1 MISLPMRTSTI
12 TRRSKLALCFGAQ
25 ALILASSLPAYS
37 QAPAVASP
45 QTGKVAT
52 TAPLPFPM
60 GSSFSRGL
68 QKATGITTVT
78 QFVAGQVVQR
88 VLQKKLGG
96 QVRVKVRTWSLTDL
110 LSGKIKSMEI
120 KLKSSQYKN
129 VPMGKIVVTSDTPV
143 WLRYRRE
150 NNDRA
155 GLRTPILLRMKAH
168 LTQENVA
175 DALAVGRVASSLRAL
190 KLDLPGLG
198 AQELQVLDPH
208 VTMAEKL
215 ITVKATL
222 VTKGA
227 ARDTGVDLTVTGK
240 PELKGDDRIVLSNMA
255 IECPDIVEPKKFAGF
270 VEELLNPLVN
280 FHHFDRRNFAL
291 RLDSLTL
298 AEGGLDA
305 EGRIL
310 VAPNT
315 PPSVANNNSQ
325 H

>member
-1 MISLPMRTSTI
+1 L
-12 TRRSKLALCFGAQ
+12 GN
-25 ALILASSLPAYS
+25 
-37 QAPAVASP
+37 
-45 QTGKVAT
+45 
-52 TAPLPFPM
+52 
-60 GSSFSRGL
+60 SFSRGL
-68 QKATGITTVT
+68 QRATGITTVS

-96 QVRVKVRTWSLTDL
+96 HIKVKVRTWSLTDL
-110 LSGKIKSMEI
+110 LSGKIKSLEI
-120 KLKSSQYKN
+120 KLKSSQYKD
-129 VPMGKIVVTSDTPV
+129 VPMGKIVISSDTPV

-168 LTQENVA
+168 LTQDNVS

-198 AQELQVLDPH
+198 EQQLQVLDPK

-222 VTKGA
+222 VTAGA

-240 PELKGDDRIVLSNMA
+240 PELKGDDRIVLTNMA
-255 IECPDIVEPKKFAGF
+255 VECPDIIEPQKFASF
-270 VEELLNPLVN
+270 VEELINPLVN
-280 FHHFDRRNFAL
+280 FHRFDRRNFAL

-298 AEGGLDA
+298 ADGGLDA
-305 EGRIL
+305 QGRIL
-310 VAPNT
+310 VAPNP